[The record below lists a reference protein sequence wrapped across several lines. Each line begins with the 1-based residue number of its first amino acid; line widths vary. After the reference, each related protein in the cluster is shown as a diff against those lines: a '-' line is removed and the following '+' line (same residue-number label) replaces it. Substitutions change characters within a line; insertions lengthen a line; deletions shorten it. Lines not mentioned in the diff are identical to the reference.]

1 MSDLALK
8 YGLDFADLYE
18 RDGLVRLDRAFL
30 GFLAAADAGLHDR
43 LLAGRADPDS
53 LGRKAESDLLVELAP
68 HLEDFVGELFGIGA
82 ELRALQA
89 QQQRLAPLYSVKRLF
104 VQRRAVKEIRED
116 DAAWATLAPAGR
128 ERHRRGLLFKVPHRL
143 DMNRLVPV
151 ETVERDG
158 VTMLRL
164 PESQWRARDGFALTD
179 PGTDIAG
186 ALDQANYCIWC
197 HNQGKDSCR
206 AGLHEKDGSF
216 RKSVFGVTLAG
227 CPLDEKI
234 SEMNLVRARGCC
246 VGALAL
252 VTFDIP
258 VWAATGHRICND
270 CMKACIY
277 QRQDPVDIPQIE
289 TRTLKDVLAL
299 PWGFEIYSLL
309 TRWNPLDLRRPL
321 PKPPSGYKVL

>member
-116 DAAWATLAPAGR
+116 EAAGFDGAALAAELGFADGDFDSRAGVLAWELRYAERVAAWLDDEAAHARRSPPRRATPPGRRWPPPAG
-128 ERHRRGLLFKVPHRL
+128 
-143 DMNRLVPV
+143 
-151 ETVERDG
+151 
-158 VTMLRL
+158 
-164 PESQWRARDGFALTD
+164 S
-179 PGTDIAG
+179 GTA
-186 ALDQANYCIWC
+186 AACC
-197 HNQGKDSCR
+197 SRCR
-206 AGLHEKDGSF
+206 TGS
-216 RKSVFGVTLAG
+216 T
-227 CPLDEKI
+227 
-234 SEMNLVRARGCC
+234 
-246 VGALAL
+246 
-252 VTFDIP
+252 
-258 VWAATGHRICND
+258 
-270 CMKACIY
+270 
-277 QRQDPVDIPQIE
+277 
-289 TRTLKDVLAL
+289 
-299 PWGFEIYSLL
+299 
-309 TRWNPLDLRRPL
+309 
-321 PKPPSGYKVL
+321 

>member
-116 DAAWATLAPAGR
+116 EAAGLDDEAAHAAPLAAASRYAAWATLAPAGR
-128 ERHRRGLLFKVPHRL
+128 EQHRRGLLFKVPHRL

-158 VTMLRL
+158 VTILRL
-164 PESQWRARDGFALTD
+164 DRNS
-179 PGTDIAG
+179 
-186 ALDQANYCIWC
+186 
-197 HNQGKDSCR
+197 
-206 AGLHEKDGSF
+206 
-216 RKSVFGVTLAG
+216 
-227 CPLDEKI
+227 
-234 SEMNLVRARGCC
+234 
-246 VGALAL
+246 
-252 VTFDIP
+252 
-258 VWAATGHRICND
+258 
-270 CMKACIY
+270 
-277 QRQDPVDIPQIE
+277 
-289 TRTLKDVLAL
+289 
-299 PWGFEIYSLL
+299 
-309 TRWNPLDLRRPL
+309 
-321 PKPPSGYKVL
+321 